1 MGIGFRCV
9 NYGYCLIF
17 HGVIVYLYLIKNKKT
32 CLKYYFYKKILR
44 NVKIINIKY
53 DTYEFARML
62 HAYSKFLK
70 FSAMHTHDH
79 LF

>member
-1 MGIGFRCV
+1 MF
-9 NYGYCLIF
+9 
-17 HGVIVYLYLIKNKKT
+17 
-32 CLKYYFYKKILR
+32 KYYFYKKILR